1 MLSLLKLLDHVFEVS
16 KSDWAFGSNDSI
28 DIERVYLDFR
38 LTSYQIC
45 NIHLKMLIYIYIY
58 KSNFLIRNLKVREK
72 PAKKFKTTVF

>member
-45 NIHLKMLIYIYIY
+45 NIPFVDAYIYIY
-58 KSNFLIRNLKVREK
+58 MSNFLVQNLKVREK
-72 PAKKFKTTVF
+72 SAKKFKTTVF